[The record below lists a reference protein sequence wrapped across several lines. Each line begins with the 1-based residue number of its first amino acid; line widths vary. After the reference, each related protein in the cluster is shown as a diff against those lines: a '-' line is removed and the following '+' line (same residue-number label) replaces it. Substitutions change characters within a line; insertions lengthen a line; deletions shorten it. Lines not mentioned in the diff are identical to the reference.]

1 MIIDVSPVGFRKT
14 TNPAGPDLF
23 RKIDLCAYDV
33 TASFRR
39 LTPPTRP
46 RRAILMIERQMND
59 SRAMPTPSRREE
71 KMLELLYIGRWD
83 YLARPNLGQIAA
95 VAPAVEVSPTKSEA
109 DKAAMENF
117 LAEKAATA
125 RRS

>member
-1 MIIDVSPVGFRKT
+1 
-14 TNPAGPDLF
+14 
-23 RKIDLCAYDV
+23 
-33 TASFRR
+33 
-39 LTPPTRP
+39 
-46 RRAILMIERQMND
+46 MND
-59 SRAMPTPSRREE
+59 SRARPTPSRREE